1 MALDIELYRRIIYS
15 PAEGTVRRLS
25 VIDIEP
31 KGATRTLI
39 FIHGYGGNS
48 SQWIYQLRFFGQS
61 MRVIAPDVRGHGL
74 SDDPQ
79 AITMSMS
86 ALVNDVELLV
96 ETLHV
101 QKPFYLI

>member
-1 MALDIELYRRIIYS
+1 MALDIELYRRIIYA

-31 KGATRTLI
+31 EAATRTLV

-61 MRVIAPDVRGHGL
+61 MRVIAPDTVQGKAASHQICLCGGRSARSAKGPMRRL
-74 SDDPQ
+74 K
-79 AITMSMS
+79 
-86 ALVNDVELLV
+86 ALVFSASAE
-96 ETLHV
+96 
-101 QKPFYLI
+101 